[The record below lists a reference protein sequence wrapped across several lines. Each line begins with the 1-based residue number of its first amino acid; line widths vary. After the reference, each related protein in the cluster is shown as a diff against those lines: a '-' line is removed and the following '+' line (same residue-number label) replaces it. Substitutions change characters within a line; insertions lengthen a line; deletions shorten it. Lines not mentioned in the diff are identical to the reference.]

1 MNFNNFW
8 VVLIFVIIII
18 LLLLNLFDVKIEFFD
33 QAIDKVTD
41 DIDFMSTGDGKI
53 KGSSSI
59 LKDNIKIDHKVV
71 DRSNDEVQNT
81 NKSITDSTITNDNA
95 NDQLNKVINKS
106 ELNQDVTIIPEKPI
120 DIELTTNNQETKDKV
135 YENTTSETYKLKETG
150 DKYVNLTDEEKA
162 INEEM
167 KKRFDN
173 QEKEYKKA
181 FKGKNELDYD
191 GSVITDENIYQFGDF
206 SYINANQLFIPTDY
220 KTKEEDYGRN
230 YIPPELW
237 YKNNQR
243 LNLPVC
249 VPANG
254 RCTVKDNL
262 TSGYPLDVIEWHS
275 SRKVMNPD
283 GINQEYINEKLNTN
297 SDIGSIKEIVR
308 EVIKE
313 TKESETKQ

>member
-53 KGSSSI
+53 KVSSSI
-59 LKDNIKIDHKVV
+59 LKDDIKIDHKVV
-71 DRSNDEVQNT
+71 DGSNDEVQKI
-81 NKSITDSTITNDNA
+81 NKSITNSTITNDNA
-95 NDQLNKVINKS
+95 NELNKVINKS

-120 DIELTTNNQETKDKV
+120 DIELTTNKQETKDKV
-135 YENTTSETYKLKETG
+135 YENTTTETYKLKETG

-220 KTKEEDYGRN
+220 KTMEEDYGRN

-254 RCTVKDNL
+254 RCTVKDTL
-262 TSGYPLDVIEWHS
+262 TSGYPLDVVEWHS

-313 TKESETKQ
+313 TKETETKQ

>member
-59 LKDNIKIDHKVV
+59 LKDDIKIDHKVV
-71 DRSNDEVQNT
+71 DGSNEIQNT
-81 NKSITDSTITNDNA
+81 NSTITNDNV
-95 NDQLNKVINKS
+95 NELDKVINKS
-106 ELNQDVTIIPEKPI
+106 ELNQDLTITPKKPI
-120 DIELTTNNQETKDKV
+120 DIELTTNKQETKDKV
-135 YENTTSETYKLKETG
+135 YENKTPETYKLKETG

-167 KKRFDN
+167 KKRFEN

-262 TSGYPLDVIEWHS
+262 TSGYPLDVVEWHS

>member
-33 QAIDKVTD
+33 DVIDKVSD
-41 DIDFMSTGDGKI
+41 NIDFMSTGDGKI

-59 LKDNIKIDHKVV
+59 LKDDIKIDNKVV
-71 DRSNDEVQNT
+71 DGSIDSNNSSNDTNT
-81 NKSITDSTITNDNA
+81 NSSNDSSS
-95 NDQLNKVINKS
+95 DQLDKVINKS
-106 ELNQDVTIIPEKPI
+106 ELNQDVTIIPKKPI
-120 DIELTTNNQETKDKV
+120 DIELTTNKQETKDKV
-135 YENTTSETYKLKETG
+135 YENTTTETYKLKETG
-150 DKYVNLTDEEKA
+150 DKYTNLTDEEKA
-162 INEEM
+162 INEEL

-254 RCTVKDNL
+254 RCTVKDTL
-262 TSGYPLDVIEWHS
+262 TSGYPLDVVEWHS

-313 TKESETKQ
+313 TKETESN

>member
-33 QAIDKVTD
+33 QEIDKVTD

-59 LKDNIKIDHKVV
+59 LKDDIKIDHKVV
-71 DRSNDEVQNT
+71 DGSNEAQNAKLST
-81 NKSITDSTITNDNA
+81 NSTITNDNA
-95 NDQLNKVINKS
+95 NELDKVINKS
-106 ELNQDVTIIPEKPI
+106 ELNQDLTITPKKPI
-120 DIELTTNNQETKDKV
+120 DIELTTNKQETKDKV
-135 YENTTSETYKLKETG
+135 YENTTPETYKLKETG

-262 TSGYPLDVIEWHS
+262 TSGYPLDVVEWHS

>member
-33 QAIDKVTD
+33 QETDKVTD

-53 KGSSSI
+53 KESSSI
-59 LKDNIKIDHKVV
+59 LKDDIKIDHKVV
-71 DRSNDEVQNT
+71 DGSDEAQNT
-81 NKSITDSTITNDNA
+81 NPSTDSTITNDNA
-95 NDQLNKVINKS
+95 NGLDKVINKS

-120 DIELTTNNQETKDKV
+120 NIELTTNKQETKDKV
-135 YENTTSETYKLKETG
+135 YENTTPETYKLKETG
-150 DKYVNLTDEEKA
+150 DKYINLTDEEKA

-254 RCTVKDNL
+254 RCTIKDNL
-262 TSGYPLDVIEWHS
+262 TSGYPLDVVEWHS

-313 TKESETKQ
+313 TKETETKQ

>member
-33 QAIDKVTD
+33 QTIDKVTD

-59 LKDNIKIDHKVV
+59 LKDDIKIDHKVV

-81 NKSITDSTITNDNA
+81 NKSITDSTITNNNA

-106 ELNQDVTIIPEKPI
+106 ELNQDVTINPEKPI
-120 DIELTTNNQETKDKV
+120 DIELTTNKQETKDKV
-135 YENTTSETYKLKETG
+135 YENTTTETYKLKETG

-254 RCTVKDNL
+254 RCTVKDTL
-262 TSGYPLDVIEWHS
+262 TSGYPLDVVEWHS

-313 TKESETKQ
+313 TKE

>member
-59 LKDNIKIDHKVV
+59 LKDDIKIDHKVV
-71 DRSNDEVQNT
+71 DGSNNKVQNT
-81 NKSITDSTITNDNA
+81 NKSITNSTITNDNA
-95 NDQLNKVINKS
+95 NELNKVINKS

-120 DIELTTNNQETKDKV
+120 DIELTTNKQETKDKV
-135 YENTTSETYKLKETG
+135 YENTTPETYKLKETG

-162 INEEM
+162 INEEL

-191 GSVITDENIYQFGDF
+191 GNVITDENIYQFGDF

-254 RCTVKDNL
+254 RCTVKDTL
-262 TSGYPLDVIEWHS
+262 TSGYPLDIVEWHS

-313 TKESETKQ
+313 TKETETKQ

>member
-33 QAIDKVTD
+33 QETDKVTE

-59 LKDNIKIDHKVV
+59 LKDDIKIDHKIV
-71 DRSNDEVQNT
+71 DGSDEAQNT
-81 NKSITDSTITNDNA
+81 KSSTDSTISNDNS
-95 NDQLNKVINKS
+95 NGLDKVINKS

-120 DIELTTNNQETKDKV
+120 NIELTTNKQETKDKV
-135 YENTTSETYKLKETG
+135 YENTTPETYKLKETG
-150 DKYVNLTDEEKA
+150 VKYVNLTDEEKA

-254 RCTVKDNL
+254 RCTIKDNL
-262 TSGYPLDVIEWHS
+262 TSGYPLDVVEWHS

>member
-59 LKDNIKIDHKVV
+59 LKDDIKIDHKVV
-71 DRSNDEVQNT
+71 DGSNEVQNT
-81 NKSITDSTITNDNA
+81 NSTITNDNV
-95 NDQLNKVINKS
+95 NELDKVINKS
-106 ELNQDVTIIPEKPI
+106 ELNQDLTITPKKPI
-120 DIELTTNNQETKDKV
+120 DIELTTNKQETKDKV
-135 YENTTSETYKLKETG
+135 YENKTPETYKLKETG

-262 TSGYPLDVIEWHS
+262 TSGYPLDVVEWHS

>member
-59 LKDNIKIDHKVV
+59 LKDDIKIDHKVV
-71 DRSNDEVQNT
+71 DGSDEVQNT
-81 NKSITDSTITNDNA
+81 NSTITNDNV
-95 NDQLNKVINKS
+95 NELNKVINKS
-106 ELNQDVTIIPEKPI
+106 ELNQDLTITPKKPI
-120 DIELTTNNQETKDKV
+120 DIELTTNKQETKDKV
-135 YENTTSETYKLKETG
+135 YENKTPETYKLKETG

-262 TSGYPLDVIEWHS
+262 TSGYPLDVVEWHS

>member
-33 QAIDKVTD
+33 QEIDKVTD

-59 LKDNIKIDHKVV
+59 LKDDIKIDHKMV
-71 DRSNDEVQNT
+71 DGSDEAQNT
-81 NKSITDSTITNDNA
+81 KSSTDSTITNDNS
-95 NDQLNKVINKS
+95 NKLDKVINKS
-106 ELNQDVTIIPEKPI
+106 ELNQNVTIIPEKPI
-120 DIELTTNNQETKDKV
+120 NIELTTNKQETKDKV
-135 YENTTSETYKLKETG
+135 YENTTPETYKLKETG
-150 DKYVNLTDEEKA
+150 VKYVNLTDEEKA

-254 RCTVKDNL
+254 RCTIKDNL
-262 TSGYPLDVIEWHS
+262 TSGYPLDVVEWHS

-313 TKESETKQ
+313 TNESGSN

>member
-18 LLLLNLFDVKIEFFD
+18 LLLLNLFDVKIEFFN
-33 QAIDKVTD
+33 QETDKVTD

-59 LKDNIKIDHKVV
+59 LKDDIKIDHKIV
-71 DRSNDEVQNT
+71 DGSDEVQNT
-81 NKSITDSTITNDNA
+81 KSSTDSITNDNS
-95 NDQLNKVINKS
+95 NKLDKVINKS

-120 DIELTTNNQETKDKV
+120 NIELTTNKQETKDKV
-135 YENTTSETYKLKETG
+135 YENTTPETYKLKETG
-150 DKYVNLTDEEKA
+150 DKYINLTDEEKA

-262 TSGYPLDVIEWHS
+262 TSGYPLDVVEWHS

>member
-33 QAIDKVTD
+33 QTIDKVTD

-59 LKDNIKIDHKVV
+59 LKDDIKIDHKVV
-71 DRSNDEVQNT
+71 DGSDEVQNT
-81 NKSITDSTITNDNA
+81 NSSTDSTITNDNA
-95 NDQLNKVINKS
+95 NGLDKVINKS

-120 DIELTTNNQETKDKV
+120 NIELTTNKQETKDKV
-135 YENTTSETYKLKETG
+135 YENTTPETYKLKETG
-150 DKYVNLTDEEKA
+150 DKYINLTDEEKA

-254 RCTVKDNL
+254 RCTIKDNL
-262 TSGYPLDVIEWHS
+262 TSGYPLDVVEWHS

-313 TKESETKQ
+313 TKETETKQ

>member
-59 LKDNIKIDHKVV
+59 LKDDIKIDHKVV
-71 DRSNDEVQNT
+71 DGSNEIQNT
-81 NKSITDSTITNDNA
+81 NSTITNDNV
-95 NDQLNKVINKS
+95 NELDKVINKS
-106 ELNQDVTIIPEKPI
+106 ELNQDLTITPKKPI
-120 DIELTTNNQETKDKV
+120 DIELTTNKQEIKDKV
-135 YENTTSETYKLKETG
+135 YENKTPETYKLKETG

-262 TSGYPLDVIEWHS
+262 TSGYPLDVVEWHS

>member
-8 VVLIFVIIII
+8 VVLIFVIIIL
-18 LLLLNLFDVKIEFFD
+18 LLLLNLFDIKIEFFD
-33 QAIDKVTD
+33 DVIDKVTD

-59 LKDNIKIDHKVV
+59 LKDDIKIDHKVV
-71 DRSNDEVQNT
+71 NGSINDSNNNSSSESNNNSSNDSSSN
-81 NKSITDSTITNDNA
+81 
-95 NDQLNKVINKS
+95 QLDKVINKS

-120 DIELTTNNQETKDKV
+120 DIELTTDKQETKDKV
-135 YENTTSETYKLKETG
+135 YEVKQTETYKLKETG
-150 DKYVNLTDEEKA
+150 DKYANLTDEEKA

-254 RCTVKDNL
+254 RCTVKDTL
-262 TSGYPLDVIEWHS
+262 TSGYPLDVVEWHS

-313 TKESETKQ
+313 TKEETKQ

>member
-59 LKDNIKIDHKVV
+59 LKDDIKIDHKVV
-71 DRSNDEVQNT
+71 DGSNEIQNT
-81 NKSITDSTITNDNA
+81 NSTITNDNV
-95 NDQLNKVINKS
+95 NELDKVINKS

-120 DIELTTNNQETKDKV
+120 NIELTTNKQETKDKV
-135 YENTTSETYKLKETG
+135 YENTTPETYKLKETG

-162 INEEM
+162 INEEL

-262 TSGYPLDVIEWHS
+262 TSGYPLDVVEWHS

>member
-33 QAIDKVTD
+33 QEINKVTD

-59 LKDNIKIDHKVV
+59 LKDDIKIDHKIV
-71 DRSNDEVQNT
+71 DGSDEAQNT
-81 NKSITDSTITNDNA
+81 NSSTDSTITNDNS
-95 NDQLNKVINKS
+95 NKLDKVINKS

-120 DIELTTNNQETKDKV
+120 NIELTTNKQETKDKV
-135 YENTTSETYKLKETG
+135 YENTTPETYKLKETG

-262 TSGYPLDVIEWHS
+262 TSGYPLDVVEWHS

-313 TKESETKQ
+313 TNESGSN

>member
-33 QAIDKVTD
+33 QEINKVTD

-59 LKDNIKIDHKVV
+59 LKDDIKIDHKVV
-71 DRSNDEVQNT
+71 DGSDEVQNT
-81 NKSITDSTITNDNA
+81 KSSTDSTITNNNSNELD
-95 NDQLNKVINKS
+95 KVINKS

-120 DIELTTNNQETKDKV
+120 NIELTTNKQETKDKV
-135 YENTTSETYKLKETG
+135 YENTTPETYKLKETG

-254 RCTVKDNL
+254 RCTIKDNL
-262 TSGYPLDVIEWHS
+262 TSGYPLDVVEWHS

-313 TKESETKQ
+313 TKETETKQ

>member
-59 LKDNIKIDHKVV
+59 LKDDIKIDHKVV
-71 DRSNDEVQNT
+71 DGSNEVQNT
-81 NKSITDSTITNDNA
+81 NSTITNDNV
-95 NDQLNKVINKS
+95 NELDKVINKS
-106 ELNQDVTIIPEKPI
+106 ELNQDLTITPKKPI
-120 DIELTTNNQETKDKV
+120 DIELTTNKQETKDKV
-135 YENTTSETYKLKETG
+135 YENKTPETYKLKETG

-262 TSGYPLDVIEWHS
+262 TSGYPLDVVEWHS

-313 TKESETKQ
+313 TNESGSN

>member
-33 QAIDKVTD
+33 DVIDKVTD
-41 DIDFMSTGDGKI
+41 DIDFMSTGDGRI

-71 DRSNDEVQNT
+71 DGSIDSNTLSNESN
-81 NKSITDSTITNDNA
+81 NNSSNNSSS
-95 NDQLNKVINKS
+95 DQLDKVINKS

-120 DIELTTNNQETKDKV
+120 DIELTTNKQETKDKV
-135 YENTTSETYKLKETG
+135 YENTTTETYKLKETG
-150 DKYVNLTDEEKA
+150 DKYTNLTDEEKA
-162 INEEM
+162 INEEL

-254 RCTVKDNL
+254 RCTVKDTL
-262 TSGYPLDVIEWHS
+262 TSGYPLDVVEWHS

-313 TKESETKQ
+313 TKESDN

>member
-33 QAIDKVTD
+33 QEINKVTD

-59 LKDNIKIDHKVV
+59 LKDDIKIDHKIV
-71 DRSNDEVQNT
+71 DGSDEAQNT
-81 NKSITDSTITNDNA
+81 NPSTDSTITNDNA
-95 NDQLNKVINKS
+95 NGLDKVINKS

-120 DIELTTNNQETKDKV
+120 NIELTTNKQETKDKV
-135 YENTTSETYKLKETG
+135 YENTTPETYKLKETG

-254 RCTVKDNL
+254 RCTIKDNL
-262 TSGYPLDVIEWHS
+262 TSGYPLDVVEWHS

>member
-33 QAIDKVTD
+33 DVIDKVSD

-59 LKDNIKIDHKVV
+59 LKDDIKIDHKVV
-71 DRSNDEVQNT
+71 DGSIDSNNSSNDTNT
-81 NKSITDSTITNDNA
+81 NSSNDSSS
-95 NDQLNKVINKS
+95 DQLNKVINKS

-120 DIELTTNNQETKDKV
+120 DIELTTNKQETKDKV
-135 YENTTSETYKLKETG
+135 YENTTTETYKLKETG
-150 DKYVNLTDEEKA
+150 DKYTNLTDEEKA
-162 INEEM
+162 INEEL

-254 RCTVKDNL
+254 RCTVKDTL
-262 TSGYPLDVIEWHS
+262 TSGYPLDVVEWHS

-313 TKESETKQ
+313 TKETESN

>member
-1 MNFNNFW
+1 MTFNNFW

-53 KGSSSI
+53 KESSSI
-59 LKDNIKIDHKVV
+59 LKDDIKIDHKVV
-71 DRSNDEVQNT
+71 DGSNEAQNAKLST
-81 NKSITDSTITNDNA
+81 NSTITNDNV
-95 NDQLNKVINKS
+95 NELNKVINKS
-106 ELNQDVTIIPEKPI
+106 ELNQDLTITPKKPI
-120 DIELTTNNQETKDKV
+120 DIELTTNKQEIKDKV
-135 YENTTSETYKLKETG
+135 YENKTPETYKLKETG

-262 TSGYPLDVIEWHS
+262 TSGYPLDVVEWHS

>member
-59 LKDNIKIDHKVV
+59 LKDDIKIDHKVV
-71 DRSNDEVQNT
+71 DGSNEAQNAKLST
-81 NKSITDSTITNDNA
+81 NSTITNDNA
-95 NDQLNKVINKS
+95 NELDKVINKS
-106 ELNQDVTIIPEKPI
+106 ELNQDLTITPKKPI
-120 DIELTTNNQETKDKV
+120 DIELTTNKQETKDKV
-135 YENTTSETYKLKETG
+135 YENKTPETYKLKETG

-254 RCTVKDNL
+254 RCTIKDNL
-262 TSGYPLDVIEWHS
+262 TSGYPLDVVEWHS

>member
-33 QAIDKVTD
+33 QEINKVTD

-59 LKDNIKIDHKVV
+59 LKDDIKIDHKVV
-71 DRSNDEVQNT
+71 DGSDEVQNT
-81 NKSITDSTITNDNA
+81 KSSTDSTITNNNSNELD
-95 NDQLNKVINKS
+95 KVINKS

-120 DIELTTNNQETKDKV
+120 NIELTTNKQETKDKV
-135 YENTTSETYKLKETG
+135 YENTTPETYKLKETG

-191 GSVITDENIYQFGDF
+191 GRVITDENIYQFGDF

-254 RCTVKDNL
+254 RCTIKDNL
-262 TSGYPLDVIEWHS
+262 TSGYPLDVVEWHS
-275 SRKVMNPD
+275 SRKIMNPD

-313 TKESETKQ
+313 TKETETKQ

>member
-59 LKDNIKIDHKVV
+59 LKDDIKIDHKIV
-71 DRSNDEVQNT
+71 DRSDEVQNT
-81 NKSITDSTITNDNA
+81 KSSTDSTITNDNA
-95 NDQLNKVINKS
+95 NKLDKVINKS

-120 DIELTTNNQETKDKV
+120 NIELTTNKQETKDKV
-135 YENTTSETYKLKETG
+135 YENTTPETYKLKETG

-262 TSGYPLDVIEWHS
+262 TSGYPLDVVEWHS

>member
-8 VVLIFVIIII
+8 VVLIFVIIIL

-33 QAIDKVTD
+33 DVIDKVTD

-59 LKDNIKIDHKVV
+59 LKDDIKIDHKVV
-71 DRSNDEVQNT
+71 NGSINDSNNNSSND
-81 NKSITDSTITNDNA
+81 SSS
-95 NDQLNKVINKS
+95 DQLNKVINKS

-120 DIELTTNNQETKDKV
+120 DIELTTNKQETKDKV
-135 YENTTSETYKLKETG
+135 YEVKQTETYKLKETG
-150 DKYVNLTDEEKA
+150 DKYANLTDEEKA

-191 GSVITDENIYQFGDF
+191 GNVITDENIYQFGDF

-254 RCTVKDNL
+254 RCTVKDTL
-262 TSGYPLDVIEWHS
+262 TSGYPLDVVEWHS

-313 TKESETKQ
+313 TKEETKQ

>member
-33 QAIDKVTD
+33 QETDKVTD

-59 LKDNIKIDHKVV
+59 LKDDIKIDHKIV
-71 DRSNDEVQNT
+71 DGSDEVQNT
-81 NKSITDSTITNDNA
+81 NSSTNSTITNDNA
-95 NDQLNKVINKS
+95 NKLDKVINKS

-120 DIELTTNNQETKDKV
+120 NIELTTNKQETKDKV
-135 YENTTSETYKLKETG
+135 YENTTPETYKLKETG

-254 RCTVKDNL
+254 RCTIKDNL
-262 TSGYPLDVIEWHS
+262 TSGYPLDVVEWHS

-313 TKESETKQ
+313 TNESGK

>member
-59 LKDNIKIDHKVV
+59 LKDDIKIDHKVV
-71 DRSNDEVQNT
+71 DRSNEAQNT
-81 NKSITDSTITNDNA
+81 NSTITNDNS
-95 NDQLNKVINKS
+95 NELDKVINKS
-106 ELNQDVTIIPEKPI
+106 ELNQDVTINPEKPI
-120 DIELTTNNQETKDKV
+120 DIELTTNKQETKDKV
-135 YENTTSETYKLKETG
+135 YENTTPETYKLKETG

-262 TSGYPLDVIEWHS
+262 TSGYPLDVVEWHS

-313 TKESETKQ
+313 TKEIETKQ

>member
-59 LKDNIKIDHKVV
+59 LKDDIKIDHKVV
-71 DRSNDEVQNT
+71 DGSNEIQNT
-81 NKSITDSTITNDNA
+81 NSTITNDNV
-95 NDQLNKVINKS
+95 NELDKVINKS
-106 ELNQDVTIIPEKPI
+106 ELNQDLTITPKKTI
-120 DIELTTNNQETKDKV
+120 DIELTTNKQETKDKV
-135 YENTTSETYKLKETG
+135 YENKTPETYKLKETG

-167 KKRFDN
+167 KKRFEN

-262 TSGYPLDVIEWHS
+262 TSGYPLDVVEWHS

>member
-59 LKDNIKIDHKVV
+59 LKDDIKIDHKVV
-71 DRSNDEVQNT
+71 DGSNEVQNT
-81 NKSITDSTITNDNA
+81 NSTITNDNV
-95 NDQLNKVINKS
+95 NELNKVINKS
-106 ELNQDVTIIPEKPI
+106 ELNQDLTITPKKPI
-120 DIELTTNNQETKDKV
+120 DIELTTNKQETKDKV
-135 YENTTSETYKLKETG
+135 YENKTPETYKLKETG

-162 INEEM
+162 INEEL

-262 TSGYPLDVIEWHS
+262 TSGYPLDVVEWHS

>member
-18 LLLLNLFDVKIEFFD
+18 LLLFNLFDVKIEFFD
-33 QAIDKVTD
+33 QEIDKVTD

-59 LKDNIKIDHKVV
+59 LKDDIKIDHKVV
-71 DRSNDEVQNT
+71 DGSDEAQNT
-81 NKSITDSTITNDNA
+81 NPSTDSTITNDNA
-95 NDQLNKVINKS
+95 NGLDKVINKS

-120 DIELTTNNQETKDKV
+120 NIELTTNKQETKDKV
-135 YENTTSETYKLKETG
+135 YENTTPETYKLKETG
-150 DKYVNLTDEEKA
+150 DKYINLTDEEKA

-254 RCTVKDNL
+254 RCTIKDNL
-262 TSGYPLDVIEWHS
+262 TSGYPLDVVEWHS

-313 TKESETKQ
+313 TKETETKQ

>member
-33 QAIDKVTD
+33 QEINKVTD

-59 LKDNIKIDHKVV
+59 LKDDIKIDHKIV
-71 DRSNDEVQNT
+71 DGSDEAQNT
-81 NKSITDSTITNDNA
+81 KSSTDSTITNDNA
-95 NDQLNKVINKS
+95 NKLDKVINKS

-120 DIELTTNNQETKDKV
+120 NIELTTNKQETKDKV
-135 YENTTSETYKLKETG
+135 YENTTPETYKLKETG

-254 RCTVKDNL
+254 RCTIKDNL
-262 TSGYPLDVIEWHS
+262 TSGYPLDVVEWHS
-275 SRKVMNPD
+275 SRKIMNPD

-313 TKESETKQ
+313 TKETETKK

>member
-59 LKDNIKIDHKVV
+59 LKDDIKIDHKVV
-71 DRSNDEVQNT
+71 DGSNEIQNT
-81 NKSITDSTITNDNA
+81 NSTITNDNV
-95 NDQLNKVINKS
+95 NELDKVINKS
-106 ELNQDVTIIPEKPI
+106 ELNQDLTITPKKPI
-120 DIELTTNNQETKDKV
+120 DIELTTNKQETKDKV
-135 YENTTSETYKLKETG
+135 YENKTPETYKLKETG

-162 INEEM
+162 INEEL

-262 TSGYPLDVIEWHS
+262 TSGYPLDVVEWHS

>member
-53 KGSSSI
+53 KESSSI
-59 LKDNIKIDHKVV
+59 LKDDIKIDHKVV
-71 DRSNDEVQNT
+71 DGSNEAQNAKLST
-81 NKSITDSTITNDNA
+81 NSTITNDNV
-95 NDQLNKVINKS
+95 NELNKVINKS
-106 ELNQDVTIIPEKPI
+106 ELNQDLTITPKKPI
-120 DIELTTNNQETKDKV
+120 DIELTTNKQEIKDKV
-135 YENTTSETYKLKETG
+135 YENKTPETYKLKETG

-262 TSGYPLDVIEWHS
+262 TSGYPLDVVEWHS

>member
-33 QAIDKVTD
+33 QEIDKVTD

-59 LKDNIKIDHKVV
+59 LKDDIKIDHKIV
-71 DRSNDEVQNT
+71 DGSDEAQNT
-81 NKSITDSTITNDNA
+81 KSSTDSTITNDNS
-95 NDQLNKVINKS
+95 NGLDKVINKS

-120 DIELTTNNQETKDKV
+120 NIELTTNKQETKDKV
-135 YENTTSETYKLKETG
+135 YENTTPETYKLKETG

-254 RCTVKDNL
+254 RCTIKDNL
-262 TSGYPLDVIEWHS
+262 TSGYPLDVVEWHS

-313 TKESETKQ
+313 TNESGSN

>member
-33 QAIDKVTD
+33 QEIDKVTD

-59 LKDNIKIDHKVV
+59 LKDDIKIDHKIV
-71 DRSNDEVQNT
+71 DGSDEAQNT
-81 NKSITDSTITNDNA
+81 NSSTDSTITNDNA
-95 NDQLNKVINKS
+95 NKLDKVINKS

-120 DIELTTNNQETKDKV
+120 NIELTTNKQETKDKV
-135 YENTTSETYKLKETG
+135 YENKTPETYKLKETG
-150 DKYVNLTDEEKA
+150 DKYLNLTDEEKA

-254 RCTVKDNL
+254 RCTIKDNL
-262 TSGYPLDVIEWHS
+262 TSGYPLDVVEWHS

>member
-59 LKDNIKIDHKVV
+59 LKDDIKIDHKVV
-71 DRSNDEVQNT
+71 DGSNEAQNAKLST
-81 NKSITDSTITNDNA
+81 NSTITNDNV
-95 NDQLNKVINKS
+95 NELDKVINKS
-106 ELNQDVTIIPEKPI
+106 ELNQDLTITPKKPI
-120 DIELTTNNQETKDKV
+120 DIELTTNKQETKDKV
-135 YENTTSETYKLKETG
+135 YENKTPETYKLKETG

-262 TSGYPLDVIEWHS
+262 TSGYPLDVVEWHS